1 MKAWPGVIEQY
12 REFLPVS
19 DRTPIVTLR
28 EGNTPLVPAPRLAEA
43 TDPSLS
49 IYLKCEGF
57 NPTGSFK
64 DRGMTMAMSKAL
76 EAGSRAVICAS
87 TGNTSASAAAYA
99 ARAGLKAFVMV
110 PKGAIAL
117 GKLSQA
123 AIHGAKVLMVDG
135 NFDQALSI
143 VRQISETHPVTLV
156 NSVNP
161 FRLEGQKTP
170 AFEMVEQ
177 LDWQVPEHVVV
188 PGGNL
193 ANGSALGKG
202 FSEMKHLGL
211 IDRVPKISVIQAKG
225 ANPLFQWFT
234 NDHKE
239 LDPVTADTRATAI
252 RIGNPA
258 SWRKAAHVIQATG
271 GWCEDVTE
279 SEIAFAKAQIGAE
292 VIGCEPAS
300 AVTLAGLK
308 KLVVQGNFGMSMEWR
323 RPVTEV
329 IGDRLWLTVVVSVAA
344 LFLTWVLALPIG
356 IYSAVRQYSV
366 SDYVATFIGFIGL
379 AVPNFLLALV
389 ILYFGFILFNANIG
403 GLFTPEL
410 QDAPWSMAK
419 VWDLL
424 KHLPVP
430 ALILGLAGTAQQ
442 IRIMRANLLDELR
455 KPYVVTA
462 RSKGLPESTVILKYP
477 VRVALN
483 PFASTIGYTLPYI
496 VSGSIIVSIVLGLPT
511 VGPLLLKALIAQDM
525 FLAGT
530 IVLLLGVMT
539 VIGTLISDI
548 LLVWID
554 PRIRIEDT

>member
-1 MKAWPGVIEQY
+1 MLAYIGRRALLAIFTVWAISMLSFAIIQLPPGDYVTSYIAQMASMGSVVTDEEAQNLRIQY
-12 REFLPVS
+12 GLGQ
-19 DRTPIVTLR
+19 PIYVQ
-28 EGNTPLVPAPRLAEA
+28 
-43 TDPSLS
+43 
-49 IYLKCEGF
+49 YLKW
-57 NPTGSFK
+57 
-64 DRGMTMAMSKAL
+64 M
-76 EAGSRAVICAS
+76 
-87 TGNTSASAAAYA
+87 
-99 ARAGLKAFVMV
+99 
-110 PKGAIAL
+110 
-117 GKLSQA
+117 
-123 AIHGAKVLMVDG
+123 
-135 NFDQALSI
+135 
-143 VRQISETHPVTLV
+143 
-156 NSVNP
+156 
-161 FRLEGQKTP
+161 
-170 AFEMVEQ
+170 
-177 LDWQVPEHVVV
+177 
-188 PGGNL
+188 
-193 ANGSALGKG
+193 
-202 FSEMKHLGL
+202 
-211 IDRVPKISVIQAKG
+211 
-225 ANPLFQWFT
+225 
-234 NDHKE
+234 
-239 LDPVTADTRATAI
+239 
-252 RIGNPA
+252 
-258 SWRKAAHVIQATG
+258 
-271 GWCEDVTE
+271 
-279 SEIAFAKAQIGAE
+279 
-292 VIGCEPAS
+292 
-300 AVTLAGLK
+300 

-344 LFLTWVLALPIG
+344 LLLTWVLALPIG

-366 SDYVATFIGFIGL
+366 GDYAATFIGFIGL

-389 ILYFGFILFNANIG
+389 ILYFGFVLFNANVG

-410 QDAPWSMAK
+410 QDAPWSLAK

-530 IVLLLGVMT
+530 IVLLLGIMT
-539 VIGTLISDI
+539 VIGTLVSDI
-548 LLVWID
+548 LLVWVD

>member
-1 MKAWPGVIEQY
+1 MLAYIGRRALLAVFTVWAISMLAFAIIQLPPGDYVTSYIAQMAAMGSV
-12 REFLPVS
+12 VS
-19 DRTPIVTLR
+19 DEEAQNLRIQYGLGQPIY
-28 EGNTPLVPAPRLAEA
+28 
-43 TDPSLS
+43 
-49 IYLKCEGF
+49 IQYLKW
-57 NPTGSFK
+57 
-64 DRGMTMAMSKAL
+64 M
-76 EAGSRAVICAS
+76 
-87 TGNTSASAAAYA
+87 
-99 ARAGLKAFVMV
+99 
-110 PKGAIAL
+110 
-117 GKLSQA
+117 
-123 AIHGAKVLMVDG
+123 
-135 NFDQALSI
+135 
-143 VRQISETHPVTLV
+143 
-156 NSVNP
+156 
-161 FRLEGQKTP
+161 
-170 AFEMVEQ
+170 
-177 LDWQVPEHVVV
+177 
-188 PGGNL
+188 
-193 ANGSALGKG
+193 
-202 FSEMKHLGL
+202 
-211 IDRVPKISVIQAKG
+211 
-225 ANPLFQWFT
+225 
-234 NDHKE
+234 
-239 LDPVTADTRATAI
+239 
-252 RIGNPA
+252 
-258 SWRKAAHVIQATG
+258 
-271 GWCEDVTE
+271 
-279 SEIAFAKAQIGAE
+279 
-292 VIGCEPAS
+292 
-300 AVTLAGLK
+300 

-344 LFLTWVLALPIG
+344 LLLTWVLALPIG

-366 SDYVATFIGFIGL
+366 GDYVATFIGFIGL

-539 VIGTLISDI
+539 VIGTLISDV